1 MLKLN
6 FSLKESYLTIST
18 NISLEPEKIYA
29 VVGPSGAGKSTFL
42 NLISGFASISSGS
55 IIWNEQEISHLP
67 PAKRS
72 VSILFQDNNLF
83 PHLSVWRNL
92 ALAVTR
98 WPKISRDN
106 EEKLKAVMSE
116 VGILGLENR
125 KPSQLSGGQQSRVA
139 LARVLLQKNKILL
152 LDEPFS
158 GFDPV
163 NANLVKSNLLRLK
176 EEGKTIIF
184 STHRMESVD
193 ELCDHLA
200 MINNSKKIL
209 DGDTEKIKMKYKSD
223 NYLVTHDK
231 KLKKDSCFSIVKSEE
246 ISEGIFDSEV
256 SLSNNKTYKQLFKSI
271 SDQSKVISFKEKIPS
286 MNDIFIMKVKEG
298 GSDE

>member
-1 MLKLN
+1 MERQEMLKLN
-6 FSLKESYLTIST
+6 FSLEESYLTIST
-18 NISLEPEKIYA
+18 NISLEPDKIYA

-42 NLISGFASISSGS
+42 NLISGFASISSGT
-55 IIWNEQEISHLP
+55 IIWNGQEISNLP

-92 ALAVTR
+92 ALAVTH

-158 GFDPV
+158 ALGP
-163 NANLVKSNLLRLK
+163 SLK
-176 EEGKTIIF
+176 DQ
-184 STHRMESVD
+184 ML
-193 ELCDHLA
+193 EL
-200 MINNSKKIL
+200 IKKIARKRGL
-209 DGDTEKIKMKYKSD
+209 LVLM
-223 NYLVTHDK
+223 VTHDPADANK
-231 KLKKDSCFSIVKSEE
+231 IASQTIIVK
-246 ISEGIFDSEV
+246 
-256 SLSNNKTYKQLFKSI
+256 NNKVHAPLNTKKALDPINGPLADYL
-271 SDQSKVISFKEKIPS
+271 
-286 MNDIFIMKVKEG
+286 
-298 GSDE
+298 

>member
-18 NISLEPEKIYA
+18 NISLEPNKIYA

-55 IIWNEQEISHLP
+55 IIWNGQEISNLP
-67 PAKRS
+67 PAKRN

-92 ALAVTR
+92 ALAVTH
-98 WPKISRDN
+98 WPKNSRNN

-158 GFDPV
+158 ALGP
-163 NANLVKSNLLRLK
+163 SLK
-176 EEGKTIIF
+176 DQ
-184 STHRMESVD
+184 ML
-193 ELCDHLA
+193 EL
-200 MINNSKKIL
+200 IKKIAKNKKL
-209 DGDTEKIKMKYKSD
+209 LVLM
-223 NYLVTHDK
+223 VTHDPADAK
-231 KLKKDSCFSIVKSEE
+231 KVASQTLVIKDKKVYPP
-246 ISEGIFDSEV
+246 
-256 SLSNNKTYKQLFKSI
+256 LST
-271 SDQSKVISFKEKIPS
+271 EKALDPINGPLA
-286 MNDIFIMKVKEG
+286 DYL
-298 GSDE
+298 

>member
-18 NISLEPEKIYA
+18 NISLEPDKIYA

-92 ALAVTR
+92 ALAVTH

-158 GFDPV
+158 ALGP
-163 NANLVKSNLLRLK
+163 SLK
-176 EEGKTIIF
+176 DQ
-184 STHRMESVD
+184 ML
-193 ELCDHLA
+193 EL
-200 MINNSKKIL
+200 IKKIAKNKKL
-209 DGDTEKIKMKYKSD
+209 LVLM
-223 NYLVTHDK
+223 VTHEPADAKKVASQTLVVKDK
-231 KLKKDSCFSIVKSEE
+231 KVHPPLITEE
-246 ISEGIFDSEV
+246 ALDPINGPLADY
-256 SLSNNKTYKQLFKSI
+256 LLNQ
-271 SDQSKVISFKEKIPS
+271 
-286 MNDIFIMKVKEG
+286 
-298 GSDE
+298 

>member
-18 NISLEPEKIYA
+18 NISLEPDKIYA

-55 IIWNEQEISHLP
+55 IIWNGQEISNLP
-67 PAKRS
+67 PAKRN

-92 ALAVTR
+92 ALAVTH
-98 WPKISRDN
+98 WPKISRNN

-158 GFDPV
+158 ALGP
-163 NANLVKSNLLRLK
+163 SLK
-176 EEGKTIIF
+176 DQ
-184 STHRMESVD
+184 ML
-193 ELCDHLA
+193 EL
-200 MINNSKKIL
+200 IKKIAKNKKL
-209 DGDTEKIKMKYKSD
+209 LVLM
-223 NYLVTHDK
+223 VTHDPADAK
-231 KLKKDSCFSIVKSEE
+231 KVASQTLVIKDKKVYPP
-246 ISEGIFDSEV
+246 
-256 SLSNNKTYKQLFKSI
+256 LST
-271 SDQSKVISFKEKIPS
+271 EKALDPINGPLA
-286 MNDIFIMKVKEG
+286 DYL
-298 GSDE
+298 

>member
-1 MLKLN
+1 MERQEMLKLN
-6 FSLKESYLTIST
+6 FSVKESYLTIST
-18 NISLEPEKIYA
+18 NISLEPDKIYA

-55 IIWNEQEISHLP
+55 IIWNGQEISNLP

-92 ALAVTR
+92 ALAVTH

-158 GFDPV
+158 ALGPSLKDQMLELIKKIAKNKKLLVLMVTHEPADAKKVASQTLVVKDKKVHPPLSTEKALDPV
-163 NANLVKSNLLRLK
+163 N
-176 EEGKTIIF
+176 GP
-184 STHRMESVD
+184 
-193 ELCDHLA
+193 LA
-200 MINNSKKIL
+200 
-209 DGDTEKIKMKYKSD
+209 D
-223 NYLVTHDK
+223 YL
-231 KLKKDSCFSIVKSEE
+231 
-246 ISEGIFDSEV
+246 
-256 SLSNNKTYKQLFKSI
+256 
-271 SDQSKVISFKEKIPS
+271 
-286 MNDIFIMKVKEG
+286 
-298 GSDE
+298 

>member
-1 MLKLN
+1 MERQEMLKLN

-92 ALAVTR
+92 ALAVTH

-125 KPSQLSGGQQSRVA
+125 KPSELSGGQQSRVA

-158 GFDPV
+158 ALGPSLKDQMLELIKKIAKNKKLLVLMVTHEPADAKKVASQTLVVKDKKVHPPLSTEKALDPV
-163 NANLVKSNLLRLK
+163 N
-176 EEGKTIIF
+176 GP
-184 STHRMESVD
+184 
-193 ELCDHLA
+193 LA
-200 MINNSKKIL
+200 
-209 DGDTEKIKMKYKSD
+209 D
-223 NYLVTHDK
+223 YL
-231 KLKKDSCFSIVKSEE
+231 
-246 ISEGIFDSEV
+246 
-256 SLSNNKTYKQLFKSI
+256 
-271 SDQSKVISFKEKIPS
+271 
-286 MNDIFIMKVKEG
+286 
-298 GSDE
+298 

>member
-1 MLKLN
+1 MERQEMLKLN

-18 NISLEPEKIYA
+18 NISLEPNKIYA

-55 IIWNEQEISHLP
+55 IVWNGKEISNLP
-67 PAKRS
+67 PAKRN

-92 ALAVTR
+92 ALAVTN
-98 WPKISRDN
+98 WPKISRNN

-158 GFDPV
+158 ALGP
-163 NANLVKSNLLRLK
+163 SLK
-176 EEGKTIIF
+176 DQ
-184 STHRMESVD
+184 ML
-193 ELCDHLA
+193 EL
-200 MINNSKKIL
+200 IKKIAKNKKL
-209 DGDTEKIKMKYKSD
+209 LVLM
-223 NYLVTHDK
+223 VTHDPADAK
-231 KLKKDSCFSIVKSEE
+231 KVASQTLVIKDKKVYPP
-246 ISEGIFDSEV
+246 
-256 SLSNNKTYKQLFKSI
+256 LST
-271 SDQSKVISFKEKIPS
+271 EKALDPINGPLA
-286 MNDIFIMKVKEG
+286 DYL
-298 GSDE
+298 

>member
-18 NISLEPEKIYA
+18 NISLEPDKIYA

-55 IIWNEQEISHLP
+55 IIWNGQEISNLP
-67 PAKRS
+67 PAKRN

-92 ALAVTR
+92 ALAVTH
-98 WPKISRDN
+98 WPKISRNN

-158 GFDPV
+158 ALGP
-163 NANLVKSNLLRLK
+163 SLK
-176 EEGKTIIF
+176 DQ
-184 STHRMESVD
+184 ML
-193 ELCDHLA
+193 EL
-200 MINNSKKIL
+200 IKKISKNKKL
-209 DGDTEKIKMKYKSD
+209 LVLM
-223 NYLVTHDK
+223 VTHDPADAK
-231 KLKKDSCFSIVKSEE
+231 KVASQTLVIKDKKVYPP
-246 ISEGIFDSEV
+246 
-256 SLSNNKTYKQLFKSI
+256 LST
-271 SDQSKVISFKEKIPS
+271 EKALDPINGPLA
-286 MNDIFIMKVKEG
+286 DYL
-298 GSDE
+298 

>member
-1 MLKLN
+1 MERQEMLKLN

-18 NISLEPEKIYA
+18 NISLEPDKIYA

-42 NLISGFASISSGS
+42 NLISGFASISSGT
-55 IIWNEQEISHLP
+55 IIWNGQEISNLP

-92 ALAVTR
+92 ALAVTH

-125 KPSQLSGGQQSRVA
+125 KPSELSGGQQSRVA

-158 GFDPV
+158 ALGPSLKDQMLELIKKIAKNKKLLVLMVTHEPADAKKVASQTLVVKDKKVHPPLSTEKALDPV
-163 NANLVKSNLLRLK
+163 N
-176 EEGKTIIF
+176 GP
-184 STHRMESVD
+184 
-193 ELCDHLA
+193 LA
-200 MINNSKKIL
+200 
-209 DGDTEKIKMKYKSD
+209 D
-223 NYLVTHDK
+223 YL
-231 KLKKDSCFSIVKSEE
+231 
-246 ISEGIFDSEV
+246 
-256 SLSNNKTYKQLFKSI
+256 
-271 SDQSKVISFKEKIPS
+271 
-286 MNDIFIMKVKEG
+286 
-298 GSDE
+298 

>member
-92 ALAVTR
+92 ALAVTH

-125 KPSQLSGGQQSRVA
+125 KPSELSGGQQSRVA
-139 LARVLLQKNKILL
+139 LARVLLQK
-152 LDEPFS
+152 
-158 GFDPV
+158 
-163 NANLVKSNLLRLK
+163 
-176 EEGKTIIF
+176 
-184 STHRMESVD
+184 
-193 ELCDHLA
+193 
-200 MINNSKKIL
+200 
-209 DGDTEKIKMKYKSD
+209 IKFCY
-223 NYLVTHDK
+223 
-231 KLKKDSCFSIVKSEE
+231 
-246 ISEGIFDSEV
+246 
-256 SLSNNKTYKQLFKSI
+256 
-271 SDQSKVISFKEKIPS
+271 
-286 MNDIFIMKVKEG
+286 
-298 GSDE
+298 

>member
-18 NISLEPEKIYA
+18 NISLEPDKIYA

-55 IIWNEQEISHLP
+55 IIWNGQEISNLP
-67 PAKRS
+67 PAKRN

-92 ALAVTR
+92 ALAVTH

-158 GFDPV
+158 ALGP
-163 NANLVKSNLLRLK
+163 SLK
-176 EEGKTIIF
+176 DQ
-184 STHRMESVD
+184 ML
-193 ELCDHLA
+193 EL
-200 MINNSKKIL
+200 IKKIAKNKKL
-209 DGDTEKIKMKYKSD
+209 LVLMVTHEPADAKKVASQTLVVKDKKVHPPLITEKALDPINGPLAD
-223 NYLVTHDK
+223 YL
-231 KLKKDSCFSIVKSEE
+231 L
-246 ISEGIFDSEV
+246 
-256 SLSNNKTYKQLFKSI
+256 NQ
-271 SDQSKVISFKEKIPS
+271 
-286 MNDIFIMKVKEG
+286 
-298 GSDE
+298 

>member
-1 MLKLN
+1 MLNLN

-18 NISLEPEKIYA
+18 NICLEPNKIYA

-42 NLISGFASISSGS
+42 NLISGFASISRGT
-55 IIWNEQEISHLP
+55 IIWNGQEISNLP

-92 ALAVTR
+92 ALAVTH

-158 GFDPV
+158 ALGP
-163 NANLVKSNLLRLK
+163 SLK
-176 EEGKTIIF
+176 DQ
-184 STHRMESVD
+184 ML
-193 ELCDHLA
+193 EL
-200 MINNSKKIL
+200 IKKIAKNKKL
-209 DGDTEKIKMKYKSD
+209 LVLMVTHEPADAKKVASQTLVVKDKKVHPPLITEKAMDPINGPLAD
-223 NYLVTHDK
+223 YL
-231 KLKKDSCFSIVKSEE
+231 
-246 ISEGIFDSEV
+246 
-256 SLSNNKTYKQLFKSI
+256 
-271 SDQSKVISFKEKIPS
+271 
-286 MNDIFIMKVKEG
+286 
-298 GSDE
+298 

>member
-18 NISLEPEKIYA
+18 NISLEPDKIYA

-42 NLISGFASISSGS
+42 NLISGFASISSGT
-55 IIWNEQEISHLP
+55 IIWNGQEISNLP

-92 ALAVTR
+92 ALAVTH
-98 WPKISRDN
+98 WPKISRDH

-158 GFDPV
+158 ALGPSLKDQMLELIKKIAKNKKLLVLMVTHEPADAKKVASQTLVVKDKKVHPPLSTENALDPV
-163 NANLVKSNLLRLK
+163 N
-176 EEGKTIIF
+176 GP
-184 STHRMESVD
+184 
-193 ELCDHLA
+193 LA
-200 MINNSKKIL
+200 
-209 DGDTEKIKMKYKSD
+209 D
-223 NYLVTHDK
+223 YL
-231 KLKKDSCFSIVKSEE
+231 
-246 ISEGIFDSEV
+246 
-256 SLSNNKTYKQLFKSI
+256 
-271 SDQSKVISFKEKIPS
+271 
-286 MNDIFIMKVKEG
+286 
-298 GSDE
+298 

>member
-1 MLKLN
+1 MERQEMLKLN

-18 NISLEPEKIYA
+18 NISLEPDKIYA

-42 NLISGFASISSGS
+42 NLISGFASISSGT
-55 IIWNEQEISHLP
+55 IIWNGQEISNLP

-92 ALAVTR
+92 ALAVTH

-158 GFDPV
+158 ALGP
-163 NANLVKSNLLRLK
+163 SLK
-176 EEGKTIIF
+176 DQ
-184 STHRMESVD
+184 ML
-193 ELCDHLA
+193 EL
-200 MINNSKKIL
+200 IKKIAKNKKL
-209 DGDTEKIKMKYKSD
+209 LVLMVTHEPADAKKVASQTLIIKDKKVHPPLSTEKALD
-223 NYLVTHDK
+223 PLNGPLADYL
-231 KLKKDSCFSIVKSEE
+231 
-246 ISEGIFDSEV
+246 
-256 SLSNNKTYKQLFKSI
+256 
-271 SDQSKVISFKEKIPS
+271 
-286 MNDIFIMKVKEG
+286 
-298 GSDE
+298 

>member
-18 NISLEPEKIYA
+18 NISLEPNKIYA

-92 ALAVTR
+92 ALAVTH

-125 KPSQLSGGQQSRVA
+125 KPSELSGGQQSRVA

-158 GFDPV
+158 ALGP
-163 NANLVKSNLLRLK
+163 SLK
-176 EEGKTIIF
+176 DQ
-184 STHRMESVD
+184 ML
-193 ELCDHLA
+193 EL
-200 MINNSKKIL
+200 IKKIAKNKKL
-209 DGDTEKIKMKYKSD
+209 LVLMVTHEPADAKKVASQTLVVKDKKVHPPLSTEKALDPINGPLAD
-223 NYLVTHDK
+223 YL
-231 KLKKDSCFSIVKSEE
+231 
-246 ISEGIFDSEV
+246 
-256 SLSNNKTYKQLFKSI
+256 
-271 SDQSKVISFKEKIPS
+271 
-286 MNDIFIMKVKEG
+286 
-298 GSDE
+298 

>member
-1 MLKLN
+1 MERQEMLKLN

-55 IIWNEQEISHLP
+55 IIWNGKEISNLP
-67 PAKRS
+67 PAKRN

-92 ALAVTR
+92 ALAVTH
-98 WPKISRDN
+98 WPKISRNN

-158 GFDPV
+158 ALGP
-163 NANLVKSNLLRLK
+163 SLK
-176 EEGKTIIF
+176 DQ
-184 STHRMESVD
+184 ML
-193 ELCDHLA
+193 EL
-200 MINNSKKIL
+200 IKKIAKNKKL
-209 DGDTEKIKMKYKSD
+209 LVLMVTHEPADAKKVASQTLVVKDKKVHPPLSTEKALDPINGPLAD
-223 NYLVTHDK
+223 YL
-231 KLKKDSCFSIVKSEE
+231 L
-246 ISEGIFDSEV
+246 
-256 SLSNNKTYKQLFKSI
+256 NQ
-271 SDQSKVISFKEKIPS
+271 
-286 MNDIFIMKVKEG
+286 
-298 GSDE
+298 

>member
-92 ALAVTR
+92 ALAVTH

-125 KPSQLSGGQQSRVA
+125 KPSELSGGQQSRVA

-158 GFDPV
+158 ALGPSLKDQMLELIKKIAKNKKLLVLMVTHEPADAKKVASQTLVVKDKKVHPPLSTEKALDPV
-163 NANLVKSNLLRLK
+163 N
-176 EEGKTIIF
+176 GP
-184 STHRMESVD
+184 
-193 ELCDHLA
+193 LA
-200 MINNSKKIL
+200 
-209 DGDTEKIKMKYKSD
+209 D
-223 NYLVTHDK
+223 YL
-231 KLKKDSCFSIVKSEE
+231 
-246 ISEGIFDSEV
+246 
-256 SLSNNKTYKQLFKSI
+256 
-271 SDQSKVISFKEKIPS
+271 
-286 MNDIFIMKVKEG
+286 
-298 GSDE
+298 

>member
-1 MLKLN
+1 MERQEMLKLN

-18 NISLEPEKIYA
+18 NISLEPDKIYA

-55 IIWNEQEISHLP
+55 IIWNGQEISNLP

-92 ALAVTR
+92 ALAVTH

-158 GFDPV
+158 ALGP
-163 NANLVKSNLLRLK
+163 SLK
-176 EEGKTIIF
+176 DQ
-184 STHRMESVD
+184 ML
-193 ELCDHLA
+193 EL
-200 MINNSKKIL
+200 IKKISKNKKL
-209 DGDTEKIKMKYKSD
+209 LVLM
-223 NYLVTHDK
+223 VTHDPADAK
-231 KLKKDSCFSIVKSEE
+231 KVASQTLVIKDKKIHPP
-246 ISEGIFDSEV
+246 
-256 SLSNNKTYKQLFKSI
+256 LST
-271 SDQSKVISFKEKIPS
+271 EKALDPINGPLA
-286 MNDIFIMKVKEG
+286 DYL
-298 GSDE
+298 

>member
-18 NISLEPEKIYA
+18 NISLEPDKIYA

-42 NLISGFASISSGS
+42 NLISGFASISSGT
-55 IIWNEQEISHLP
+55 ITWNGEEISNLP

-92 ALAVTR
+92 ALAVTH
-98 WPKISRDN
+98 WPKISRDH

-158 GFDPV
+158 ALGP
-163 NANLVKSNLLRLK
+163 SLK
-176 EEGKTIIF
+176 DQ
-184 STHRMESVD
+184 ML
-193 ELCDHLA
+193 EL
-200 MINNSKKIL
+200 IKKIAKNKKL
-209 DGDTEKIKMKYKSD
+209 LVLMVTHEPADAKKVASQTLVVKDKKVHPPLITEKALDPINGPLAD
-223 NYLVTHDK
+223 YL
-231 KLKKDSCFSIVKSEE
+231 
-246 ISEGIFDSEV
+246 
-256 SLSNNKTYKQLFKSI
+256 
-271 SDQSKVISFKEKIPS
+271 
-286 MNDIFIMKVKEG
+286 
-298 GSDE
+298 

>member
-1 MLKLN
+1 MERQEMLKLN

-18 NISLEPEKIYA
+18 NISLEPDKIYA

-55 IIWNEQEISHLP
+55 IIWNGQEISHLP

-92 ALAVTR
+92 ALAVTH

-158 GFDPV
+158 ALGPSLKDQMLELIKKIAKNKKLLVLMVTHEPADAKKVASQTLVVKDKKVHPPLSTEKALDPV
-163 NANLVKSNLLRLK
+163 N
-176 EEGKTIIF
+176 GP
-184 STHRMESVD
+184 
-193 ELCDHLA
+193 LA
-200 MINNSKKIL
+200 
-209 DGDTEKIKMKYKSD
+209 D
-223 NYLVTHDK
+223 YL
-231 KLKKDSCFSIVKSEE
+231 
-246 ISEGIFDSEV
+246 
-256 SLSNNKTYKQLFKSI
+256 
-271 SDQSKVISFKEKIPS
+271 
-286 MNDIFIMKVKEG
+286 
-298 GSDE
+298 

>member
-92 ALAVTR
+92 ALAVTH

-125 KPSQLSGGQQSRVA
+125 KPSELSGGQQSRVA

-158 GFDPV
+158 ALGPSLKDQMLELIKKIAKNKNLLVLMVTHEPADAKKVASQTLVVKDKKVHPPLSTEKALDPV
-163 NANLVKSNLLRLK
+163 N
-176 EEGKTIIF
+176 GP
-184 STHRMESVD
+184 
-193 ELCDHLA
+193 LA
-200 MINNSKKIL
+200 
-209 DGDTEKIKMKYKSD
+209 D
-223 NYLVTHDK
+223 YL
-231 KLKKDSCFSIVKSEE
+231 
-246 ISEGIFDSEV
+246 
-256 SLSNNKTYKQLFKSI
+256 
-271 SDQSKVISFKEKIPS
+271 
-286 MNDIFIMKVKEG
+286 
-298 GSDE
+298 

>member
-1 MLKLN
+1 MERQEMLKLN

-18 NISLEPEKIYA
+18 NISLEPDKIYA

-55 IIWNEQEISHLP
+55 IIWNGQEISNLP

-92 ALAVTR
+92 ALAVTH

-158 GFDPV
+158 ALGPSLKDQMLELIKKIAKNKKLLVLMVTHEPADAKKVASQTLVVKDKKVHPPLSTENALDPV
-163 NANLVKSNLLRLK
+163 N
-176 EEGKTIIF
+176 GP
-184 STHRMESVD
+184 
-193 ELCDHLA
+193 LA
-200 MINNSKKIL
+200 
-209 DGDTEKIKMKYKSD
+209 D
-223 NYLVTHDK
+223 YL
-231 KLKKDSCFSIVKSEE
+231 
-246 ISEGIFDSEV
+246 
-256 SLSNNKTYKQLFKSI
+256 
-271 SDQSKVISFKEKIPS
+271 
-286 MNDIFIMKVKEG
+286 
-298 GSDE
+298 

>member
-42 NLISGFASISSGS
+42 NLISGFASISSGT
-55 IIWNEQEISHLP
+55 ITWNGEEISNLP

-92 ALAVTR
+92 ALAVTH

-158 GFDPV
+158 ALGPSLKDQMLELIKKIAKNKKLLVLMVTHEPADAKKVASQTLVVKDKKVHPPLSTEKALDPV
-163 NANLVKSNLLRLK
+163 N
-176 EEGKTIIF
+176 GP
-184 STHRMESVD
+184 
-193 ELCDHLA
+193 LA
-200 MINNSKKIL
+200 
-209 DGDTEKIKMKYKSD
+209 D
-223 NYLVTHDK
+223 YL
-231 KLKKDSCFSIVKSEE
+231 
-246 ISEGIFDSEV
+246 
-256 SLSNNKTYKQLFKSI
+256 
-271 SDQSKVISFKEKIPS
+271 
-286 MNDIFIMKVKEG
+286 
-298 GSDE
+298 

>member
-1 MLKLN
+1 MERQEMLKLN

-55 IIWNEQEISHLP
+55 IIWNGQEISNLP

-92 ALAVTR
+92 ALAVTH

-158 GFDPV
+158 ALGP
-163 NANLVKSNLLRLK
+163 SLK
-176 EEGKTIIF
+176 DQ
-184 STHRMESVD
+184 ML
-193 ELCDHLA
+193 EL
-200 MINNSKKIL
+200 IKKIAKNKKL
-209 DGDTEKIKMKYKSD
+209 LVLMVTHEPADAKKVASQTLVVKDKKVHPPLSTEKALDPINGPLAD
-223 NYLVTHDK
+223 YL
-231 KLKKDSCFSIVKSEE
+231 L
-246 ISEGIFDSEV
+246 
-256 SLSNNKTYKQLFKSI
+256 NQ
-271 SDQSKVISFKEKIPS
+271 
-286 MNDIFIMKVKEG
+286 
-298 GSDE
+298 

>member
-18 NISLEPEKIYA
+18 NISLEPDKIYA

-55 IIWNEQEISHLP
+55 IIWNGQEISNLP
-67 PAKRS
+67 PAKRN

-92 ALAVTR
+92 ALAVTH
-98 WPKISRDN
+98 WPKISRNN

-158 GFDPV
+158 ALGP
-163 NANLVKSNLLRLK
+163 SLK
-176 EEGKTIIF
+176 DQ
-184 STHRMESVD
+184 ML
-193 ELCDHLA
+193 EL
-200 MINNSKKIL
+200 IKKISKNKKL
-209 DGDTEKIKMKYKSD
+209 LVLM
-223 NYLVTHDK
+223 VTHDPADAK
-231 KLKKDSCFSIVKSEE
+231 KVASQTLIIKDKKVHPP
-246 ISEGIFDSEV
+246 
-256 SLSNNKTYKQLFKSI
+256 LST
-271 SDQSKVISFKEKIPS
+271 EKALDPL
-286 MNDIFIMKVKEG
+286 NGPLADYL
-298 GSDE
+298 

>member
-18 NISLEPEKIYA
+18 NISLEPDKIYA

-55 IIWNEQEISHLP
+55 IIWNGQEISNLP
-67 PAKRS
+67 PAKRN

-92 ALAVTR
+92 ALAVTH

-158 GFDPV
+158 ALGP
-163 NANLVKSNLLRLK
+163 SLK
-176 EEGKTIIF
+176 DQ
-184 STHRMESVD
+184 ML
-193 ELCDHLA
+193 EL
-200 MINNSKKIL
+200 IKKIAKNKKL
-209 DGDTEKIKMKYKSD
+209 LVLM
-223 NYLVTHDK
+223 VTHDPADAK
-231 KLKKDSCFSIVKSEE
+231 KVASQTLVIKDKKVHPP
-246 ISEGIFDSEV
+246 
-256 SLSNNKTYKQLFKSI
+256 LST
-271 SDQSKVISFKEKIPS
+271 EKALDPINGPLA
-286 MNDIFIMKVKEG
+286 DYL
-298 GSDE
+298 

>member
-1 MLKLN
+1 MLNLN

-18 NISLEPEKIYA
+18 NISLEPDKIYA

-55 IIWNEQEISHLP
+55 IVWNGKEISNLP
-67 PAKRS
+67 PAKRN

-92 ALAVTR
+92 ALAVTH
-98 WPKISRDN
+98 WPKISRNN

-158 GFDPV
+158 ALGP
-163 NANLVKSNLLRLK
+163 SLK
-176 EEGKTIIF
+176 DQ
-184 STHRMESVD
+184 ML
-193 ELCDHLA
+193 EL
-200 MINNSKKIL
+200 IKKIAKNKKL
-209 DGDTEKIKMKYKSD
+209 LVLMVTHEPADAKKVASQTLVVKDKKVHPPLSTEKALDPINGPLAD
-223 NYLVTHDK
+223 YL
-231 KLKKDSCFSIVKSEE
+231 
-246 ISEGIFDSEV
+246 
-256 SLSNNKTYKQLFKSI
+256 
-271 SDQSKVISFKEKIPS
+271 
-286 MNDIFIMKVKEG
+286 
-298 GSDE
+298 